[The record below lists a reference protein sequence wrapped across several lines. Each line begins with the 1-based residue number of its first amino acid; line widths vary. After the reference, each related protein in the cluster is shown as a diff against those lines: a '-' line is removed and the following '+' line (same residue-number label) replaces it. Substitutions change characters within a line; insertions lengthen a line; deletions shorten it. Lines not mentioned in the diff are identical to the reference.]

1 ASSDAARDGSICED
15 AIVLSITSALAK
27 DALSYFQSCKF
38 HECIDILIQLK
49 QKKHND
55 PKVLHNIAIAEY
67 FRDACSNSM
76 KLLED
81 LNSVKKQSEELAC
94 TVKEQVEAV
103 NPGTNVCVSKDQFDS
118 TVTSFNIVR
127 IPMIFLVSAMPFAVV
142 KAITWFHLHQYT
154 KSLSILVPLFRN
166 IEPLDETIALQI
178 CFLLLD
184 IALACHDAVKF
195 LAVFEYMDKAFG
207 GGSGSHEEIGST
219 MQLSSNQVSKTS
231 SLLSSA
237 VVSDTLKSDLT
248 AAESSLCEED
258 YENVLAEF
266 EAEKRMK
273 LVGHIPANNLLK
285 ALGERSVLTVD
296 LKLELQLYKVRFL
309 LLTRNLKLAKREVK
323 HAMNI
328 AQKRDSSMALLL
340 KSQLEYAHGNHR
352 KAIKLLLVSGI
363 QKEARTSGIFNNN
376 LGCIYYQLGKYQ
388 TASVLFSKALR
399 SCSSLRKENPV
410 KLFSLSQDQS
420 LLITYNC
427 GLLYLACGKPLLAAQ
442 CFQKASL
449 VFCRQPL
456 IWLRIAECCIMAL
469 QKGLLEEG
477 NTSLDRSE
485 IRLHV
490 IGKGKWRQLMM
501 EENGFV
507 ELAGSSQWPK
517 LSLPLARVCISN
529 GMYLLKESLLN
540 DSKSDLESTL
550 SLKINETKETS
561 DHGEANTNSDLK
573 EAKGGMNQDIIQNSL
588 SAFKDIRS
596 RENQLIQQALLAN
609 MAYVELEL
617 ENPIKALS
625 AANSLFQLPDCSKIY
640 LFLGHIYA
648 AEALCLL
655 NRPVEAGS
663 HLSAY
668 LLGQDDFKLP
678 FAQEDFDQWRMHAS
692 FDCEETSDPSTG
704 NPRDFL
710 KPEEAR
716 GALFANLAALL
727 ATQGHHDQAKPL
739 ITHALTVLPN
749 NVQATVT
756 AVYIDLML
764 GRSQDALARLKQC
777 TRVSFVPGRL
787 DVKAS

>member
-1 ASSDAARDGSICED
+1 MDSRDSSLSAVSPDAARDVSNCED
-15 AIVLSITSALAK
+15 AIVLSVTSALAK
-27 DALSYFQSCKF
+27 DALAHFQSGKF
-38 HECIDILIQLK
+38 HESVDILNQLK

-55 PKVLHNIAIAEY
+55 PKVLHNMAIAEY
-67 FRDACSNSM
+67 FRDGCSNSK
-76 KLLED
+76 KLLEE
-81 LNSVKKQSEELAC
+81 LSSVKKQSKELASAA
-94 TVKEQVEAV
+94 KEQVEAV
-103 NPGTNVCVSKDQFDS
+103 NPGNNVFGSKDQFDS
-118 TVTSFNIVR
+118 TVTSLNI
-127 IPMIFLVSAMPFAVV
+127 AV
-142 KAITWFHLHQYT
+142 TWYHLHQYT
-154 KSLSILVPLFRN
+154 KSLSILVPLFQK

-184 IALACHDAVKF
+184 VTLACHDAVKF
-195 LAVFEYMDKAFG
+195 SVVFEHMGKAFG
-207 GGSGSHEEIGST
+207 FGSHEEIGST
-219 MQLSSNQVSKTS
+219 MQLSSSQVSKTS
-231 SLLSSA
+231 SLLGSSVA
-237 VVSDTLKSDLT
+237 SDTLKSDLT
-248 AAESSLCEED
+248 GAENSLCEETLD
-258 YENVLAEF
+258 YANVLAEI

-273 LVGHIPANNLLK
+273 PVGHIPANNLLK
-285 ALGERSVLTVD
+285 TLGERAILHVD

-376 LGCIYYQLGKYQ
+376 LACIYYQLGKYQ
-388 TASVLFSKALR
+388 ASSVLFSKALR

-410 KLFSLSQDQS
+410 KLFSLSQDKS

-427 GLLYLACGKPLLAAQ
+427 GLLYLASGKPLLAAQ

-456 IWLRIAECCIMAL
+456 FWLRVAECCIMAL

-477 NTSLDRSE
+477 NTSSDRSE
-485 IRLHV
+485 IKLHV

-507 ELAGSSQWPK
+507 ELAGSTKWPK
-517 LSLPLARVCISN
+517 LSLPLARVCLSN
-529 GMYLLKESLLN
+529 GIFLLNGSLMN
-540 DSKSDLESTL
+540 DSKSDRESTL
-550 SLKINETKETS
+550 SLKINETKEASSS
-561 DHGEANTNSDLK
+561 DNGEANTNSDMK
-573 EAKGGMNQDIIQNSL
+573 EAKGGINQDIIQNSL

-596 RENQLIQQALLAN
+596 RENQLTKQALLAN

-625 AANSLFQLPDCSKIY
+625 AANSLLQVPDCSKIY
-640 LFLGHIYA
+640 VFLGHIYA

-655 NRPVEAGS
+655 NRPVEAVT
-663 HLSAY
+663 HLSGY
-668 LLGQDDFKLP
+668 LIGQDDFKLP
-678 FAQEDFDQWRMHAS
+678 YGQEDFDQWRMHAS
-692 FDCEETSDPSTG
+692 YDCEETSDSSAG
-704 NPRDFL
+704 NARDSVFV

-727 ATQGHHDQAKPL
+727 ATQGRLEQAKHM
-739 ITHALTVLPN
+739 ITNALAVLPN
-749 NVQATVT
+749 NVLATVT

-764 GRSQDALARLKQC
+764 GRSQDAIARLRQC

-787 DVKAS
+787 EVRAS

>member
-1 ASSDAARDGSICED
+1 
-15 AIVLSITSALAK
+15 
-27 DALSYFQSCKF
+27 
-38 HECIDILIQLK
+38 
-49 QKKHND
+49 
-55 PKVLHNIAIAEY
+55 
-67 FRDACSNSM
+67 M
-76 KLLED
+76 
-81 LNSVKKQSEELAC
+81 
-94 TVKEQVEAV
+94 
-103 NPGTNVCVSKDQFDS
+103 
-118 TVTSFNIVR
+118 
-127 IPMIFLVSAMPFAVV
+127 
-142 KAITWFHLHQYT
+142 W
-154 KSLSILVPLFRN
+154 SLSVDVSFFLYLTSSF
-166 IEPLDETIALQI
+166 LQ
-178 CFLLLD
+178 
-184 IALACHDAVKF
+184 
-195 LAVFEYMDKAFG
+195 AVFDYMDKAFG
-207 GGSGSHEEIGST
+207 VGFGSQEENGST

-231 SLLSSA
+231 SLLSSSVA
-237 VVSDTLKSDLT
+237 SDTLKSDLT
-248 AAESSLCEED
+248 AAESNLCEETLD
-258 YENVLAEF
+258 YDNVLAEI

-273 LVGHIPANNLLK
+273 PVGHIPANNLLK
-285 ALGERSVLTVD
+285 TLGERSILSVD

-309 LLTRNLKLAKREVK
+309 LLTRNLKMAKREVK

-363 QKEARTSGIFNNN
+363 QKDAGTSGIFNNN

-388 TASVLFSKALR
+388 TSAALFSKALR
-399 SCSSLRKENPV
+399 SCSSLRKEKPV
-410 KLFSLSQDQS
+410 KLFSLSQDKS

-427 GLLYLACGKPLLAAQ
+427 GLLYLACGKPILAAH

-456 IWLRIAECCIMAL
+456 IWLRIAECCMMAS

-485 IRLHV
+485 IRVHV

-501 EENGFV
+501 EENGYV
-507 ELAGSSQWPK
+507 ELAGSAKWPK
-517 LSLPLARVCISN
+517 LSLPLARVCLSN
-529 GMYLLKESLLN
+529 GIYLLNGSLLN

-550 SLKINETKETS
+550 PLEINETKDASSS

-573 EAKGGMNQDIIQNSL
+573 EAKGGMNQAIIQNSL
-588 SAFKDIRS
+588 SAFKDINT
-596 RENQLIQQALLAN
+596 RENQLIKQALLAN
-609 MAYVELEL
+609 MAYIELEL

-625 AANSLFQLPDCSKIY
+625 AANSLLQLADCSKIY
-640 LFLGHIYA
+640 VFLGHIYA

-655 NRPVEAGS
+655 NRPIEAGA

-678 FAQEDFDQWRMHAS
+678 FAQEDFDQWRMNIS
-692 FDCEETSDPSTG
+692 FDCEETWDSSIG
-704 NPRDFL
+704 NARDSVFL

-716 GALFANLAALL
+716 GALFADLAALL
-727 ATQGHHDQAKPL
+727 ATQGHYDQAKPL
-739 ITHALTVLPN
+739 ITHALTILQN

-787 DVKAS
+787 EVRAS